1 MTDVDR
7 RLRSD
12 LDSEPNVE
20 PSSVLDFAVVLTSD
34 DSHLRRE
41 LELFRERY
49 ARPDGDEMPLSAE
62 RRQTAEIGILR
73 NGIDH

>member
-12 LDSEPNVE
+12 LDSAQNAE
-20 PSSVLDFAVVLTSD
+20 PSSALDFDVDLTSA
-34 DSHLRRE
+34 SSRLKPE
-41 LELFRERY
+41 LELFKERY
-49 ARPDGDEMPLSAE
+49 ARPDDDETPLSAE